1 MTVFTFIKRCLCR
14 EAARTEPDGANT
26 IQKIL
31 VEKRPKEEREPWKK
45 QN

>member
-1 MTVFTFIKRCLCR
+1 MTVFTFIKRCLRR
-14 EAARTEPDGANT
+14 EAARTEPDCTRT

-31 VEKRPKEEREPWKK
+31 TEKPQKEEREPWKK